1 MSNEHGEMNS
11 SRRTIEPLPNQM
23 IRGGKENQEEQGH
36 ISFPIS
42 ILLADDNVINR
53 QVVLMQLKKLGMTE
67 VDAVSNGE
75 EASEAFLS
83 KKYSMI
89 LMDNM
94 MPVMDGL
101 EATRHIRAIELD
113 KMWHPIPII
122 AMTGNVM
129 DGEKEKC
136 FEAGMNDFM
145 GKPFTLEALKNM
157 IQKWQ
162 SPSVYGEIAKR

>member
-1 MSNEHGEMNS
+1 MSNEHGVMKS
-11 SRRTIEPLPNQM
+11 SHRMIEPLSNQM
-23 IRGGKENQEEQGH
+23 VHGKENQEQNH
-36 ISFPIS
+36 TSLPIS

-53 QVVLMQLKKLGMTE
+53 QVVLMQLKKLGMTQ
-67 VDAVSNGE
+67 VDTVSNGE

-83 KKYSMI
+83 NKYSMI

-101 EATRHIRAIELD
+101 EATRHIRAIEQE

-136 FEAGMNDFM
+136 FEAGMNDFI
-145 GKPFTLEALKNM
+145 GKPFTLEALNNV

-162 SPSVYGEIAKR
+162 QPSLSGEITKR

>member
-1 MSNEHGEMNS
+1 MSNEHGEKNS
-11 SRRTIEPLPNQM
+11 SHRTIESSSNQM
-23 IRGGKENQEEQGH
+23 VHGKESQGQSF
-36 ISFPIS
+36 ISLPIS

-53 QVVLMQLKKLGMTE
+53 QVVKMQLKRLGMTQ

-83 KKYSMI
+83 NKYSMI

-101 EATRHIRAIELD
+101 EATHHIRAIEQD
-113 KMWHPIPII
+113 KMWPPISII

-136 FEAGMNDFM
+136 FEAGMNDFI
-145 GKPFTLEALKNM
+145 GKPFTLEALNNV

-162 SPSVYGEIAKR
+162 QASQSGEITK

>member
-11 SRRTIEPLPNQM
+11 SRRMIEPLSNQM
-23 IRGGKENQEEQGH
+23 IRGGKENQEEQVPT
-36 ISFPIS
+36 SFPTS

-83 KKYSMI
+83 QKYSMI

-101 EATRHIRAIELD
+101 EATRHIRAIERN

-157 IQKWQ
+157 IQKWH
-162 SPSVYGEIAKR
+162 SPSGSGEIAKR

>member
-1 MSNEHGEMNS
+1 MSNEHGEKNS
-11 SRRTIEPLPNQM
+11 SHKTIEPLSNQM
-23 IRGGKENQEEQGH
+23 VHGKESQEQSC
-36 ISFPIS
+36 ISLPIS

-53 QVVLMQLKKLGMTE
+53 QVVKMQLKRLGMTQ

-83 KKYSMI
+83 NKYSMI

-101 EATRHIRAIELD
+101 EATRHIRALEQD

-136 FEAGMNDFM
+136 FEAGMNDFI
-145 GKPFTLEALKNM
+145 GKPFTLEALNNV

-162 SPSVYGEIAKR
+162 QTSQSGEITK